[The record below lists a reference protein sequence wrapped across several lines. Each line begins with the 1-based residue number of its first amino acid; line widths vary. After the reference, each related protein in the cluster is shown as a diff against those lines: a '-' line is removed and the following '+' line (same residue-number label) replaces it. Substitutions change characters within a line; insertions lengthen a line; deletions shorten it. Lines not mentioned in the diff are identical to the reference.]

1 MALKKLQN
9 LLHEKEKRPPPSVV
23 GMAWDHD
30 IPLPE
35 AHRLLDCE
43 SRRLL

>member
-9 LLHEKEKRPPPSVV
+9 LLHEKERRPPPSVV

-35 AHRLLDCE
+35 APR
-43 SRRLL
+43 SIKMRRNFS